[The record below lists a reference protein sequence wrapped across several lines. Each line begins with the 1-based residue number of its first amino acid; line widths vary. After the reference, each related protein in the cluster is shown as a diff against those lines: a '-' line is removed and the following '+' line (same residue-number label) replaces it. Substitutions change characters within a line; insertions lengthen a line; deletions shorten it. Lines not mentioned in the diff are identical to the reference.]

1 MCYRKTSVPAPQTVP
16 PAGAQALYTASSLKL
31 SALGCGHAHQPT
43 HTQIWTTVHSNTQ
56 FGGQT
61 DLPQWE
67 LPPPGSAGSTAA
79 VSSHTWSTDA
89 SSHTMGCYFC
99 PSSCQVELL
108 AVRSSLPGRN
118 RDCPAN
124 SRWMRAEPCRTVHGA
139 VSGLWLAG
147 IQGFNLDDNPQTEI
161 APKPLRAERF
171 TVRPGSVQEMS
182 NGASSSPPTPA
193 RAQPCGQPGP
203 KHSPPKHHQLQAST
217 AAEMGKER
225 GGCTQRPR
233 AWGHS
238 RSPRG
243 PGA

>member
-1 MCYRKTSVPAPQTVP
+1 M
-16 PAGAQALYTASSLKL
+16 
-31 SALGCGHAHQPT
+31 LGRGHAHQPT
-43 HTQIWTTVHSNTQ
+43 RTHIWTTVHSSTQ
-56 FGGQT
+56 LWGQT

-79 VSSHTWSTDA
+79 VSSRTWSTDA

-99 PSSCQVELL
+99 PFSCQGELL

-118 RDCPAN
+118 GGYPAN

-139 VSGLWLAG
+139 ASGPWLAG

-193 RAQPCGQPGP
+193 RALLCEQPGP
-203 KHSPPKHHQLQAST
+203 QHSALEHHQLQAST
-217 AAEMGKER
+217 ATEMGTER
-225 GGCTQRPR
+225 GGCTQGPR
-233 AWGHS
+233 ALGHS

-243 PGA
+243 SGA